1 MQKYFKYTNSIFL
14 NFFKLES
21 SSGILLFTVTILAFL
36 ISNSNF
42 KEFYNSF
49 LEYKFKIG
57 FEDYYLEKSIL
68 LWINDALMSLFFF
81 LVGLEIKREI
91 LVGELKDFKKASLPI
106 GAAIGGMV
114 LPAIFFLLL
123 NQGKAGKEGWGIPM
137 ATDIAF
143 SLSIL
148 KLLGNKVPLSSK
160 IFLTAFAII
169 DDLGAVLIIAIFYTS
184 SLNLILLL
192 YSLLIIIILILLN
205 YFNIRNLS
213 IYLIFGII
221 LWILFLK
228 SGIHPTVS
236 AVILAFTIPAKPKV
250 NIYDF
255 IQILDYAKT
264 KFEKNKDFKNEI
276 LLNEEQMITLSEL
289 NNNIN
294 SIQSPLQKLEKKL
307 HGFVAF
313 FVMPIF
319 AFANAGVNISQIS
332 IGNLTYSIAFS
343 LLFGKL
349 LGILIGV
356 YLFMKIFKVHL
367 PENTNWL
374 HYIGLAFL
382 GGIGFTMSLFI
393 NNLAYTEINLIEE
406 AKIGILI
413 GSFIS
418 GLFGY
423 IVILLSLK
431 KLK

>member
-36 ISNSNF
+36 ISNSGL
-42 KEFYNSF
+42 KELYNSF

-57 FEDYYLEKSIL
+57 FEDYYLEKSLL

-123 NQGKAGKEGWGIPM
+123 NQGKPGKEGWGIPM

-169 DDLGAVLIIAIFYTS
+169 DDLGAVLIIAFFYTS
-184 SLNLILLL
+184 SLNVILLL
-192 YSLLIIIILILLN
+192 YSFIIIVILILLN

-213 IYLIFGII
+213 LYLIFGII

-236 AVILAFTIPAKPKV
+236 AVILAFTIPAKPKAS
-250 NIYDF
+250 IYEF
-255 IQILDYAKT
+255 TQILNYAKT
-264 KFEKNKDFKNEI
+264 QFEKNQDFKNEI
-276 LLNEEQMITLSEL
+276 LLNEEQMIILNEL
-289 NNNIN
+289 NDNIN
-294 SIQSPLQKLEKKL
+294 SIQSPLQKLEKKF

-319 AFANAGVNISQIS
+319 AFANAGVSISQIS
-332 IGNLTYSIAFS
+332 IGNLTYSISFS
-343 LLFGKL
+343 LVFGKL
-349 LGILIGV
+349 FGILIGV
-356 YLFMKIFKVHL
+356 YLFMKIFKVKL

-413 GSFIS
+413 GSLIS
-418 GLFGY
+418 GFLGY
-423 IVILLSLK
+423 IVLLLSLK
-431 KLK
+431 KI